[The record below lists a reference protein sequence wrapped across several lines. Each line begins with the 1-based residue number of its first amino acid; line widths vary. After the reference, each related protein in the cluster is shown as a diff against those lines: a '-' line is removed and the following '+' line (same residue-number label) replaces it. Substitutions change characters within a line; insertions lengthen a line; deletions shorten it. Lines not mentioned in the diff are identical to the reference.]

1 MNIKVSEILGKMIT
15 SNYRSIIIRICFG
28 NIFKKLAK
36 IHESTIFYQ
45 VCFRNI
51 LANLFKNSIGL
62 GIFDFR
68 LLSLYIR
75 EVDIF
80 YILSFSFNEKQGIR
94 NRKKGE
100 RGGTTG
106 SSRNPVP
113 I

>member
-1 MNIKVSEILGKMIT
+1 MII
-15 SNYRSIIIRICFG
+15 SNYRSIIVSICFG
-28 NIFKKLAK
+28 NILEKLAK
-36 IHESTIFYQ
+36 IHESTIFHYI
-45 VCFRNI
+45 CSRNI
-51 LANLFKNSIGL
+51 LANLFKNSIGLGHRVYCGL

-100 RGGTTG
+100 REGTTG